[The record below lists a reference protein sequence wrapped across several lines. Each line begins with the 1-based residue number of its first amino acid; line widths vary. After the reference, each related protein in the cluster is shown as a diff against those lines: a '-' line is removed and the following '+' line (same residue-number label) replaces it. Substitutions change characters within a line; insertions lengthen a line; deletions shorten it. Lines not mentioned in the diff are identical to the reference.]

1 MDRMTTRPQAQP
13 VSIREAIDALPGPWQ
28 QRDLA
33 TANDC
38 VIRIAR
44 FEGEFPW
51 HTHEDDE
58 LFLCW
63 DGSFRLEWEEPEPAG
78 QPPAGHERRLAVTLT
93 AGELFVVPAG
103 VRHRPVADQVA
114 HGLMVERPRTAQYG
128 R

>member
-1 MDRMTTRPQAQP
+1 MDRMATRSAAQP
-13 VSIREAIDALPGPWQ
+13 VSIKEAIDALPGPWQ
-28 QRDLA
+28 QRDLV

-38 VIRIAR
+38 VVRVAR

-51 HTHEDDE
+51 HDHEDDE

-63 DGSFRLEWEEPEPAG
+63 DGSFRIEWEEPG
-78 QPPAGHERRLAVTLT
+78 RRTAVTLS

-103 VRHRPVADQVA
+103 VRHRPVAEQTA
-114 HGLMVERPRTAQYG
+114 HGLMVERPRTTQYG